1 MDRRTFLV
9 KGGSAISVALVA
21 AIGHSNVLSARDR
34 AVSSTALEQ
43 RLADVIAAF
52 DAQGNHRT
60 GTPVDNA
67 SAEWLAKLVQ
77 QIGAETELEPFP
89 FSRVDPKSCY
99 LQIAGRR
106 IEGVPL
112 FDAAF
117 TDADGVRGKIG
128 PLGSDA
134 DIGLAET
141 EPFSLMEPR
150 RAQAGVVAEARRGR
164 HKAVVL
170 LTGGTRPGLFLLN
183 AVSFRKPS
191 GPPTLQVSSVESE
204 WLKEQ
209 SQRRAD
215 ATLVAH
221 VDRTPAQAF
230 NVTTK
235 VAGSDPA
242 LAPLVLMAPRSA
254 WWQSASEQGSRLACW
269 LEAIRV
275 LTAGSP
281 KRDVFFVALS
291 GHELGLLGIDAYIE
305 RRPELVKRAHAWIFV
320 GSDIGAPRQ
329 PNLIHAS
336 DDALE
341 TWLVQA
347 MAKEE
352 LAVDARVRHD
362 AGARG
367 EAGPV
372 QRGGGRFVTVACGSE
387 SFHNVADRWPEAVDV
402 ALLARY
408 ARALANGTLELAL
421 PQG

>member
-1 MDRRTFLV
+1 MRRREFLV
-9 KGGSAISVALVA
+9 TGVSAIA
-21 AIGHSNVLSARDR
+21 ASAIVRPDVLLARDR
-34 AVSSTALEQ
+34 SLSSMSLEQ
-43 RLADVIAAF
+43 RLADVIAAY

-67 SAEWLAKLVQ
+67 SAEWLARQVQ
-77 QIGAETELEPFP
+77 EMGAKAELEPFP
-89 FSRVDPKSCY
+89 LSRVDPNSCY
-99 LQIAGRR
+99 LRIADRR

-112 FDAAF
+112 FDATF
-117 TDADGVRGKIG
+117 TDAEGVRGRIG

-134 DIGLAET
+134 EIGLAET

-150 RAQAGVVAEARRGR
+150 RAQAGVVAEARRSR
-164 HKAVVL
+164 HKAVLL
-170 LTGGTRPGLFLLN
+170 LTGGNRPGLFLLN
-183 AVSFRKPS
+183 AVSFRKPN

-204 WLKEQ
+204 WLKHQ
-209 SQRRAD
+209 AQQRAE

-221 VDRTPAQAF
+221 VGRTPAQAY

-242 LAPLVLMAPRSA
+242 LSPLVFMAPRSA

-275 LTAGSP
+275 MAAGNT
-281 KRDVFFVALS
+281 KRDAYFVALS

-305 RRPELVKRAHAWIFV
+305 RRPDLVKRAHVWIFY

-336 DDALE
+336 DEALE
-341 TWLVQA
+341 RWLLRGMEKEALSVN
-347 MAKEE
+347 AK
-352 LAVDARVRHD
+352 VRHD
-362 AGARG
+362 APARG
-367 EAGPV
+367 EAGPI
-372 QRGGGRFVTVACGSE
+372 QRGGGRFVTVASGSE
-387 SFHNVADRWPEAVDV
+387 AFHNVADRWPEAIDA

-408 ARALANGTLELAL
+408 ARALANGALEFA
-421 PQG
+421 QQAS